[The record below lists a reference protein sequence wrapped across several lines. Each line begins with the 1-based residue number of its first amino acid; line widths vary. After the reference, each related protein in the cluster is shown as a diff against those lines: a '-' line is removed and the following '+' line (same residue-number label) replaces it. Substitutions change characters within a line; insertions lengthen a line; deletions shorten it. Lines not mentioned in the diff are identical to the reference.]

1 MIIRVLDA
9 LEASGM
15 VKTIVVCGPPAAI
28 IPDCPELE
36 DRIRSGRVDLAA
48 ESGFAQPERQ

>member
-28 IPDCPELE
+28 IPECPELE
-36 DRIRSGRVDLAA
+36 DRIRSRASDMAA
-48 ESGFAQPERQ
+48 EPGFAQPERQ